1 MNLLNIIKNN
11 LFIQNL
17 TASIVSLIPAYLEFS
32 VSKYLAIKKA
42 MLITAHDDT
51 RGSYLE
57 FGVFTGSSFNYAM
70 KVNKRIEKLGYKNMD
85 CEFIGFDSFQ
95 GFGNIKK
102 DDEHPNYKDHVFSVN
117 EGKILRNI
125 EKCAKGQKYRIIKGF
140 YKDTIKNKTTK
151 DLKIEKAKI
160 VISDCDIKE
169 PTTLALEFIKPSFQE
184 GTIILFDDYVFFKGS
199 KDKGEYGAFED
210 FKKKHPEILF
220 RRIFDYG
227 YGSRAFIVHKIN

>member
-1 MNLLNIIKNN
+1 MNLLNIIKGN

-17 TASIVSLIPAYLEFS
+17 ASSIISLIPAYLEFS
-32 VSKYLAIKKA
+32 ISKYLAIKKA
-42 MLITAHDDT
+42 MLITAQDDT
-51 RGSYLE
+51 QGSYLE
-57 FGVFTGSSFNYAM
+57 FGVFTGSSFNYAL

-85 CEFIGFDSFQ
+85 CEFVGFDSFK
-95 GFGNIKK
+95 GFGHIKK
-102 DDEHPNYKDHVFSVN
+102 DDEHPNYKDNVFSVN
-117 EGKILRNI
+117 VGKVLRNI
-125 EKCAKGQKYRIIKGF
+125 EKCAKGQKYKIIKGF
-140 YKDTIKNKTTK
+140 FEDTIKNKTTK
-151 DLKIEKAKI
+151 DLKIDKAKI
-160 VISDCDIKE
+160 IMIDCDLKE
-169 PTTLALEFIKPSFQE
+169 PATLALAFVKPSFQE